1 MLISRQSRY
10 FKNNVFPNR
19 HKSSLVIKFINK
31 TFRIFVQS
39 GRTDDDDRVVV
50 VIALFSKGL
59 SSSCYIKLLE
69 GNEINEKETGNN
81 VVESNNH
88 V

>member
-1 MLISRQSRY
+1 M
-10 FKNNVFPNR
+10 
-19 HKSSLVIKFINK
+19 VIKFINK

-69 GNEINEKETGNN
+69 GNEINEKETGNGPQN
-81 VVESNNH
+81 GLINAVQCDQIKIAKCL
-88 V
+88 